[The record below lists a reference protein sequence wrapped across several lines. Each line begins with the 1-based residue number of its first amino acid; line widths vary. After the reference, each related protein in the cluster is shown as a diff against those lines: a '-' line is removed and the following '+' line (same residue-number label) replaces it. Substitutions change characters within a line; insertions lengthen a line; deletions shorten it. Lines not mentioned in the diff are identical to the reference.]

1 MKNNSNKSLFFYL
14 YIKYVVLL
22 ENKATHIDY
31 RFNYLGK
38 FKNNVFFNLFKQN
51 NAFCKLLGLKKS
63 MILKISKKHIKTF
76 SKNGKLVFK

>member
-38 FKNNVFFNLFKQN
+38 FKNNVFLTYLN
-51 NAFCKLLGLKKS
+51 
-63 MILKISKKHIKTF
+63 KIMHFVSC
-76 SKNGKLVFK
+76 